1 MDKIL
6 NMNFTEKYLIALKN
20 EEPERLSYLEQI
32 LLERSLDEWTNFYEE
47 FLCLLNCQSDTC
59 NLFIRDLLEI
69 FKRYL
74 KKKTDDLFQKRKKI
88 ENILYVY
95 YFLNRLYEVLWRVKS
110 VDEFLEE
117 LPSIITLIPFITQVT
132 YLTSGKDLCKM
143 DPKYSQF
150 QGWLSQYLSFVE
162 VEKPQLLKAGDIPEY
177 LRGIFTHPQ
186 QLILLV
192 PVETEKNKIY
202 LAFQLR
208 GLELS
213 DWERILLLEELP
225 SILSFIIHIVMEKEE
240 EDVFFDKVTGL
251 PRQNY
256 FLFKLE
262 HLIEQS
268 ALHKSAV
275 LVGIADI
282 DKFTA
287 INQVYGYEAGD
298 EVLISISQRLKDF
311 LKEGEIGRGRGS
323 SFIFAVKTSSPFNL
337 LKDLKQLLEKPV
349 ESSKGTIEFTISLG
363 GSIFPDDGDEPKM
376 LLRCAESA
384 IKEAKKEG
392 GNTIYLFKK
401 EIFHKASKYLQRLPQ
416 LKKALQENQFVL
428 YCQPRISLRERKI
441 SGGEILIRWFHPTEG
456 LIPPGE
462 FIWILE
468 ESGLVRELGYWIL
481 EESCKLLKKMP
492 EDVFLAL
499 DLSINLSPQQLKE
512 VDLLENIRRIFET
525 YAICPSKLV
534 IEITENIFIEDSER
548 VAEQIKK
555 LSDLGIK
562 IALDDF
568 GTGYSSF
575 RYLSTLPFHDLKI
588 DLIFVQNMLQ
598 SYSDLEIVK
607 TIVSLGKSLNKKVVA
622 EGVETAQ
629 QLKHL
634 IMLGVD
640 EAQGYYFYPPLPW
653 SKFLEILETFRP
665 EEFFP
670 PTL

>member
-1 MDKIL
+1 
-6 NMNFTEKYLIALKN
+6 MNYLEKYFLALKN
-20 EEPERLSYLEQI
+20 EKAERLFYLEKI
-32 LLERSLDEWTNFYEE
+32 LLERSLNEWTNFYEE
-47 FLCLLNCQSDTC
+47 FLFHLDCQSATC
-59 NLFIRDLLEI
+59 NLFIQDLLQI
-69 FKRYL
+69 FERYL

-88 ENILYVY
+88 ENVLYVY
-95 YFLNRLYEVLWRVKS
+95 YFLNRLYEILWRVKS
-110 VDEFLEE
+110 VDEFLDE
-117 LPSIITLIPFITQVT
+117 LPSIITLIPFLTQVT
-132 YLTSGKDLCKM
+132 YLTSGKHLCKM
-143 DPKYSQF
+143 DSKYSQF
-150 QGWLSQYLSFVE
+150 QSWLSQYLSFNE
-162 VEKPQLLKAGDIPEY
+162 VDKPLLLGAGDVPEY
-177 LRGIFTHPQ
+177 LRDIFTHPQ
-186 QLILLV
+186 QLLLLV
-192 PVETEKNKIY
+192 PVETEKYKIY
-202 LAFQLR
+202 LGFKMQ

-213 DWERILLLEELP
+213 DWERILLQEELP
-225 SILSFIIHIVMEKEE
+225 SILSFIIRIIAEKEE
-240 EDVFFDKVTGL
+240 EDIFFDKVTGL

-256 FLFKLE
+256 FFFKLE
-262 HLIEQS
+262 HLIEQAS
-268 ALHKSAV
+268 LHKEAV

-298 EVLISISQRLKDF
+298 EVLLSISQRLRDF

-323 SFIFAVKTSSPFNL
+323 SFIFALKTSSPLNI
-337 LKDLKQLLEKPV
+337 LKDLKNLLEKPV
-349 ESSKGTIEFTISLG
+349 ESSKGPIEFTISLG

-401 EIFHKASKYLQRLPQ
+401 EIFHKASRYLQRLPQ

-428 YCQPRISLRERKI
+428 YCQPRISLKEKKL

-481 EESCKLLKKMP
+481 EESCRLLKKMP

-534 IEITENIFIEDSER
+534 LEITENIFIEDSEK

-555 LSDLGIK
+555 LSDFGIK

-575 RYLSTLPFHDLKI
+575 RYLSTLPFHELKI

-607 TIVSLGKSLNKKVVA
+607 TIVSLGRILNKKVVA
-622 EGVETAQ
+622 EGVETLE

-653 SKFLEILETFRP
+653 SKFLEILNNFKP

-670 PTL
+670 APIYP